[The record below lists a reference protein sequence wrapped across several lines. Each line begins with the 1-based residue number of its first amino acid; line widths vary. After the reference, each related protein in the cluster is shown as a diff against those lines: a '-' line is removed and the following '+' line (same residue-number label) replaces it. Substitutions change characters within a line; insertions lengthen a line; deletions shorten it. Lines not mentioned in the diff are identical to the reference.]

1 MPILKRVDDQDFI
14 VGLLSDLFCSR
25 VHSDVK
31 IFHKNREIN
40 LHRSVLK
47 SVSEF
52 WKNIL
57 SAESE
62 AAEDC
67 VEIILDEVVDFDSC
81 LDIFELAYKGS
92 VTICRENKEKII
104 GKILYYKM
112 IFFSANI
119 CLIFFFM
126 IFLMT
131 IQKAII
137 EYNSIQYQ
145 RNISSGTFQCF

>member
-14 VGLLSDLFCSR
+14 VGLLTDLFCSR

-104 GKILYYKM
+104 GKIFIIFIKQILT
-112 IFFSANI
+112 IFFSVYLFL
-119 CLIFFFM
+119 CDFFDENPKSDHR
-126 IFLMT
+126 I
-131 IQKAII
+131 
-137 EYNSIQYQ
+137 
-145 RNISSGTFQCF
+145 